1 MKRLIALLL
10 TVLMLPSFALA
21 EEPYIAEVT
30 PLTAPVVPAASTVMI
45 SPDEQIITIT
55 CTGDTTLGSSKRVQT
70 KYKKASYQYYIEQNG
85 YAYPF
90 QGIKHLTENDDITLV
105 NLEGVLYEPKEL
117 NTSRLVFNGPKDF
130 ANILTEGSVEIVNL
144 ANNHIDDYGKAGYN
158 STVDALDA
166 VGVKYCGET
175 DFGREVCW
183 FDFEN
188 DVRIGFIGLIP
199 AYYSKNEAKVKQD
212 MQKLKDAGCDVIIA
226 SIHCGQEGQAT
237 HSQMTDTYRKRA
249 VALGAHIVVGT
260 HPHVPQGLWVEK
272 GVTTLHSLGNFS
284 FGGNTGVDEELYSPE
299 SIVAQIHLHFKN
311 GQYTGH
317 HVTLW
322 PIMTTGAAKGSGMG
336 KNGYA
341 NDYSPI
347 LVNGEAAQAIM
358 KKVQKDTSFKLNPF
372 VDGQGAVQN
381 FVPWTKK

>member
-1 MKRLIALLL
+1 MKRIIALLL
-10 TVLMLPSFALA
+10 TLLMLPAATLA
-21 EEPYIAEVT
+21 EEPYYANVS
-30 PLTAPVVPAASTVMI
+30 PLTSPLVPAAAG
-45 SPDEQIITIT
+45 EQIITIT

-70 KYKKASYQYYIEQNG
+70 KYTKNSYQYYIEQNG

-117 NTSRLVFNGPKDF
+117 STSHLVFNGPQDF

-144 ANNHIDDYGKAGYN
+144 ANNHTDDYGKPGYE
-158 STVDALDA
+158 STVEALNMA
-166 VGVKYCGET
+166 GVAYCGDT
-175 DFGREVCW
+175 DYGRDIYW

-188 DVRIGFIGLIP
+188 DVRIGFIGLLP
-199 AYYSKNEAKVKQD
+199 SYRGKNPEKVEQD
-212 MQKLKDAGCDVIIA
+212 FRKLKEAGCDVIIA
-226 SIHCGQEGQAT
+226 SIHAGVEGQAT
-237 HSQMTDTYRKRA
+237 HSQMTDTYRKIA
-249 VALGAHIVVGT
+249 VQNGAHIVVGT

-299 SIVAQIHLHFKN
+299 SIIAQIHLHFQD
-311 GQYTGH
+311 GRYTGH
-317 HVTLW
+317 HVTIW
-322 PIMTTGAAKGSGMG
+322 PIMTTGTNPGSGMG

-347 LVNGEAAQAIM
+347 LVEGEAAQAIM
-358 KKVQKDTSFKLNPF
+358 KKVQKDTSFQLNPY
-372 VDGQGAVQN
+372 VDGQGAVQD
-381 FVPWTKK
+381 FVPWTGK